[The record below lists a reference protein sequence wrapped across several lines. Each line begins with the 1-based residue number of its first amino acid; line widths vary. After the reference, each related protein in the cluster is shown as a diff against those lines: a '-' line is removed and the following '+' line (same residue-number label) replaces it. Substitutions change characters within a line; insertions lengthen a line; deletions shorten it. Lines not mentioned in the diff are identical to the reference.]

1 MSSILKTLTIR
12 FWCRASRQGND
23 GKSPVEMVINLDGER
38 LVTILPRRE
47 NSNSYIQLMNA
58 RRTNPLREYLN
69 AIESRIREYETSCLR
84 EGKPIT
90 IGNIKA
96 FIEDGFVERS
106 GTIGSLTEDFFKSL
120 RLKRDSGAMTP
131 KRFRKYE
138 IALNHFMKGSNLKP
152 EDRISL
158 IKNRTIKDFQN
169 YLVGEGFE
177 PGTIAGFLQC
187 LKSIF
192 LFGLQNGQVKENP
205 FAGIKIGRKANKV
218 RFLSEEEVSKIRK
231 KRMPTEGLE
240 HVKDLFLFQ
249 CYTAL
254 SYCDMMMLEPEDFK
268 TNGKG
273 FVFIEKPRKKT
284 GVTFLIVLL
293 PEALAIARKYGYHL
307 PVISNQKYNTNLKE
321 IATLCGIEKTLH
333 SHVGRHTA
341 ATFLLNKGVPME
353 IVAKVLGHSTT
364 AQTRHYAKLLDD
376 SVFREFKKLES
387 RIEHK

>member
-1 MSSILKTLTIR
+1 MSSTIKTLSIR
-12 FWCRASRQGND
+12 FYCRASKQRID
-23 GKSPVEMVINLDGER
+23 GRSPIEMAINLDGER
-38 LVTILPRRE
+38 LLIHLPRRE
-47 NSNSYIQLMNA
+47 KPNSFQQQMNA

-84 EGKPIT
+84 EGKAIT
-90 IGNIKA
+90 INNIKT
-96 FIEDGFVERS
+96 FVEDGFVERS
-106 GTIGSLTEDFFKSL
+106 GTIGSLTDDFFKSL

-131 KRFRKYE
+131 KRYRKYE
-138 IALNHFMKGSNLKP
+138 IALKHFMEGSGLKP
-152 EDRISL
+152 EDRIAA

-187 LKSIF
+187 LKSII
-192 LFGLQNGQVKENP
+192 LFGLQNGQIKENP
-205 FAGIKIGRKANKV
+205 FTGIKIGRKANKV
-218 RFLSEEEVSKIRK
+218 RFLSEEEVSRIK
-231 KRMPTEGLE
+231 KKHMPTEGLE

-254 SYCDMMMLEPEDFK
+254 SYCDLSLLEPEDFR
-268 TNGKG
+268 TNGSG

-284 GVTFLIVLL
+284 GVSFLVVLL
-293 PEALAIARKYGYHL
+293 PEALSIAKKYGFHL
-307 PVISNQKYNTNLKE
+307 PVISNQRYNVNLKE
-321 IATLCGIEKTLH
+321 IAALCGIEKTLH

-341 ATFLLNKGVPME
+341 ATFLLNKGIPIE

-376 SVFREFKKLES
+376 SVFREFKKLE
-387 RIEHK
+387 RRMEDI

>member
-1 MSSILKTLTIR
+1 MFSTIKTLSIR

-38 LVTILPRRE
+38 LVTLLPRRE
-47 NSNSYIQLMNA
+47 KPNSFQQQMNA

-131 KRFRKYE
+131 KRYRKYE
-138 IALNHFMKGSNLKP
+138 IALDHFLEGTGLNPK
-152 EDRISL
+152 DRISA

-169 YLVGEGFE
+169 FLVGEGFE

-187 LKSIF
+187 LKSIV
-192 LFGLQNGQVKENP
+192 LFGLQNGMIKENP
-205 FAGIKIGRKANKV
+205 FTGIKIGRKANKV
-218 RFLSEEEVSKIRK
+218 RFLSEEEVTRIKR

-254 SYCDMMMLEPEDFK
+254 SYCDLALLEPSDFQTK
-268 TNGKG
+268 GTG

-284 GVTFLIVLL
+284 GVTFLVVLL
-293 PEALAIARKYGYHL
+293 PEALSIAKKYGYHL
-307 PVISNQKYNTNLKE
+307 PVISNQRYNVNLKE

-387 RIEHK
+387 RIDQ

>member
-1 MSSILKTLTIR
+1 MSSTIKTLSIR
-12 FWCRASRQGND
+12 FWCRASKQGND

-38 LVTILPRRE
+38 IVTLLPRRE
-47 NSNSYIQLMNA
+47 KPNSFQQQMNA

-84 EGKPIT
+84 DGKAIT

-106 GTIGSLTEDFFKSL
+106 GTIGSLTDDFFKSL

-131 KRFRKYE
+131 KRYRKYE
-138 IALNHFMKGSNLKP
+138 IALKHFMEGSGLKP
-152 EDRISL
+152 EDRISA
-158 IKNRTIKDFQN
+158 IKNRTIKDFNN

-187 LKSIF
+187 LKSII
-192 LFGLQNGQVKENP
+192 LFGLQNGQIKENP
-205 FAGIKIGRKANKV
+205 FTGIKIGRKANKV
-218 RFLSEEEVSKIRK
+218 RFLSEEEVSRIK
-231 KRMPTEGLE
+231 KKHMPTEGLE

-254 SYCDMMMLEPEDFK
+254 SYCDLALLEPEDFR
-268 TNGKG
+268 TNGDG
-273 FVFIEKPRKKT
+273 IIFIEKPRKKT
-284 GVTFLIVLL
+284 GVSFLVVLL
-293 PEALAIARKYGYHL
+293 PEALAIAKKYGYHL
-307 PVISNQKYNTNLKE
+307 PVISNQRYNVNLKE
-321 IATLCGIEKTLH
+321 IATICGIEKTLH

-341 ATFLLNKGVPME
+341 ATFLLNKGVPIE

-376 SVFREFKKLES
+376 SVFREFKKLVL
-387 RIEHK
+387 

>member
-138 IALNHFMKGSNLKP
+138 IASM
-152 EDRISL
+152 
-158 IKNRTIKDFQN
+158 
-169 YLVGEGFE
+169 
-177 PGTIAGFLQC
+177 
-187 LKSIF
+187 
-192 LFGLQNGQVKENP
+192 
-205 FAGIKIGRKANKV
+205 
-218 RFLSEEEVSKIRK
+218 
-231 KRMPTEGLE
+231 
-240 HVKDLFLFQ
+240 
-249 CYTAL
+249 
-254 SYCDMMMLEPEDFK
+254 
-268 TNGKG
+268 
-273 FVFIEKPRKKT
+273 
-284 GVTFLIVLL
+284 
-293 PEALAIARKYGYHL
+293 
-307 PVISNQKYNTNLKE
+307 
-321 IATLCGIEKTLH
+321 
-333 SHVGRHTA
+333 
-341 ATFLLNKGVPME
+341 
-353 IVAKVLGHSTT
+353 
-364 AQTRHYAKLLDD
+364 
-376 SVFREFKKLES
+376 
-387 RIEHK
+387 